1 MMARK
6 TIEFLIK
13 LFIIALVATA
23 GLYAYKV
30 LDLMG
35 AVS

>member
-13 LFIIALVATA
+13 LFLVALIFTA
-23 GLYAYKV
+23 GKYFIEV
-30 LDLMG
+30 LDMMG
-35 AVS
+35 VV

>member
-6 TIEFLIK
+6 TIEFIIK
-13 LFIIALVATA
+13 LFIVALIFTA
-23 GLYAYKV
+23 GKYVYEV